1 LLRVVEDVRQY
12 GMYLPQYPFS
22 LRQEFEAR
30 MKAEAT
36 SYLDGTTQRGELVG
50 ITTKTKALSGMVVST
65 ILAVAQ
71 SQAIDLIVLCSRGR
85 RGIKR
90 WVFGS
95 VAQEVARSSPVPVLI
110 VHEDEAPLADAASA
124 CPRPLHALVALD
136 SSAFARTVLVP
147 TAHIVSALA
156 APAQGVFHLVYVA
169 QPGTSR
175 SHAVQL
181 SGREGQQQGEACV
194 NDHLLQ
200 MREYLR
206 AVKDQLCA
214 GPAAALQLSVTCSV
228 VVHEDIAEAL
238 IRFAE
243 QGEEVADEE
252 GFGGCDLIA
261 MATHGRGG
269 WQRLVKGS
277 ITQRVLGASRLP
289 LFIVRPR
296 EIEAQ
301 EHRLGEETRPRWLSQ
316 LGV

>member
-1 LLRVVEDVRQY
+1 
-12 GMYLPQYPFS
+12 M
-22 LRQEFEAR
+22 
-30 MKAEAT
+30 
-36 SYLDGTTQRGELVG
+36 
-50 ITTKTKALSGMVVST
+50 
-65 ILAVAQ
+65 
-71 SQAIDLIVLCSRGR
+71 
-85 RGIKR
+85 
-90 WVFGS
+90 
-95 VAQEVARSSPVPVLI
+95 
-110 VHEDEAPLADAASA
+110 
-124 CPRPLHALVALD
+124 
-136 SSAFARTVLVP
+136 
-147 TAHIVSALA
+147 
-156 APAQGVFHLVYVA
+156 
-169 QPGTSR
+169 
-175 SHAVQL
+175 
-181 SGREGQQQGEACV
+181 

-243 QGEEVADEE
+243 QGEEVADVE

-296 EIEAQ
+296 ETEAQ
-301 EHRLGEETRPRWLSQ
+301 EHRLGEKTRPRWLSQ